1 MDKGKKLTGSSD
13 EVLNTPADTA
23 TAGKPLKIV
32 SSSSGHGPKKSYG
45 PWELSFTDAPN
56 SFFYRPPESSSDA
69 PSHIPSNP
77 MNLELHMKDE
87 RSRVVGLTPEE
98 IEWRKKWVLDQKL
111 HPDEPVYVESAMM
124 HLNPIRRLYRYP
136 WDSLERKVL
145 IPALGLKKGHFVRI
159 VVPKIFIGMLTTLCI
174 YYHVKYNKPNWMNRI
189 RSYHHFPRSF
199 IRNQDLIERDY
210 PGLLDKAFPI
220 PKEPKDFYDLN
231 FSRRVTHLDVGPPT
245 LEYIPAVCTDDKKK
259 AIMKE
264 AVAICVDIGPGMRE
278 RTVAKG
284 RCLLGTVLRCVQ
296 WIVQR
301 RIFSESKDELALIL
315 YNTADSKNPL
325 SDIDKNKYSNI
336 SLMNNFQVSSWELF
350 SSLNSIETTSP
361 ALHSIDFLKVL
372 QVCIHCMDEKTLNE
386 KFQQKSIVLFSSF
399 DADIIINKDDMDNVT
414 KAIKQHQLELAFISC
429 NNDLCASNVEEDNY
443 PKAWKYAKEFITAV
457 DGIYCNLNDALN
469 MLGSFQ
475 RRSIRSV
482 PWKCNLEFG
491 TILQIPICMYLKCK
505 CYKLNQTWKWA
516 FAENP
521 YVDVKFERAYVKSW
535 DDEDELLLSNEEII
549 SSTVSKIWSG
559 VEVDSS
565 YLVKAFRFGSSVVPL
580 NKFDLNEAKYK
591 DREKCFKVL
600 GFFDR
605 CMVKQWH
612 FAGDGTH
619 FVFGDPKSATACQAF
634 SALIHSCKSNSK
646 VILVRYAYNVASNPK
661 IGVLIP
667 LLKDIYECFVFVILP
682 FEEDLIIVDQKSI
695 GEFEKCH
702 VTDEQLEAVDK
713 LIDAMNMTDLSSSAS
728 SSGDGIFKWS
738 KVKNPYYQN
747 LFRCMTFRALQ
758 PKEKLPFLRDDLLED
773 VQPNVALFDNAK
785 NAFDVMRK
793 NFILEKVEN
802 AKGKRTAAEVFKN
815 ELCDAFPAKVASF
828 QAIDE
833 KIVRMKI
840 GTVNPVQDFIEISSQ
855 IGKNQISEGKKFVY
869 LFIFIIIFI
878 LFVCSVC
885 EQMKNVI
892 LAFVQESNDDIFYD
906 KALHCCAVLRPVC
919 IKQSLPDLYNTILR
933 QAKCELVL
941 GKQKNFWLLLKN
953 KKDSLGLI
961 TVDECQSSS
970 ISQEDAVSFYSEE
983 VSDEIMKNNPQLPD
997 STDLIDE
1004 LE

>member
-1 MDKGKKLTGSSD
+1 MDKGKKPTGSSD

-45 PWELSFTDAPN
+45 PWELSFTDTPN

-111 HPDEPVYVESAMM
+111 HPDEPVYVESAVM

-159 VVPKIFIGMLTTLCI
+159 VVPKIFIGMLTTLYI

-245 LEYIPAVCTDDKKK
+245 LEYIPAVCTDDKNK

-284 RCLLGTVLRCVQ
+284 RCLLGTVLRGVQ

-325 SDIDKNKYSNI
+325 NDIDKNKYSNI

-372 QVCIHCMDEKTLNE
+372 QVCIHCIDEKTLNE

-414 KAIKQHQLELAFISC
+414 KAINQHQLELAFI
-429 NNDLCASNVEEDNY
+429 NVEEDNY

-505 CYKLNQTWKWA
+505 CYKLNQSWKWA

-521 YVDVKFERAYVKSW
+521 YVDVKLERAYVRSC
-535 DDEDELLLSNEEII
+535 DDEDELLLLSNEEIM
-549 SSTVSKIWSG
+549 SSTASKIWSG
-559 VEVDSS
+559 IEVDSS

-591 DREKCFKVL
+591 DREKCLKVL

-619 FVFGDPKSATACQAF
+619 FVFGDPKSAAACQAF

-667 LLKDIYECFVFVILP
+667 LLKDTYECFVFVILP
-682 FEEDLIIVDQKSI
+682 FEEDLVIVDQKSI

-702 VTDEQLEAVDK
+702 VTDEQLDAVDK

-747 LFRCMTFRALQ
+747 LFRCMTFRALK
-758 PKEKLPFLRDDLLED
+758 PKEKLPVLRDDLLEN
-773 VQPNVALFDNAK
+773 VQPNVALLDNAK
-785 NAFDVMRK
+785 NAFDLMRK

-815 ELCDAFPAKVASF
+815 ES
-828 QAIDE
+828 
-833 KIVRMKI
+833 
-840 GTVNPVQDFIEISSQ
+840 
-855 IGKNQISEGKKFVY
+855 KF
-869 LFIFIIIFI
+869 
-878 LFVCSVC
+878 C

-892 LAFVQESNDDIFYD
+892 LTFVQESNDDAFYD
-906 KALHCCAVLRPVC
+906 KALHCCAVLRP
-919 IKQSLPDLYNTILR
+919 QSLPDLYNTILR

-941 GKQKNFWLLLKN
+941 GKQKTFWLLLKN

-983 VSDEIMKNNPQLPD
+983 VSDEIVKNNPQLPD

>member
-1 MDKGKKLTGSSD
+1 MDKGKKPTGSSD

-45 PWELSFTDAPN
+45 PWELSFTDTPN

-111 HPDEPVYVESAMM
+111 HPDEPVYVESAVM

-145 IPALGLKKGHFVRI
+145 IPALGLKKGHSVRI
-159 VVPKIFIGMLTTLCI
+159 VVPKIFIGMLTTLYI

-245 LEYIPAVCTDDKKK
+245 LEYIPA
-259 AIMKE
+259 E

-325 SDIDKNKYSNI
+325 SDIDKNKYI
-336 SLMNNFQVSSWELF
+336 
-350 SSLNSIETTSP
+350 
-361 ALHSIDFLKVL
+361 LKVL
-372 QVCIHCMDEKTLNE
+372 QVCIHCIDEKTLNE
-386 KFQQKSIVLFSSF
+386 KFQQKSIVIFSSF

-429 NNDLCASNVEEDNY
+429 NNDLCVSNVEEDNY

-469 MLGSFQ
+469 MLGCFQ

-521 YVDVKFERAYVKSW
+521 YVDVKLERAYVKSC
-535 DDEDELLLSNEEII
+535 DDEDELLLSNEGII
-549 SSTVSKIWSG
+549 SSTASKIWSG
-559 VEVDSS
+559 IEVDSS

-591 DREKCFKVL
+591 DREKCLKVL

-605 CMVKQWH
+605 CMLKQWH

-619 FVFGDPKSATACQAF
+619 FVFGDPKSAAACQAF

-667 LLKDIYECFVFVILP
+667 LLKDTYECFVFVILP
-682 FEEDLIIVDQKSI
+682 FQEDLVIVDQKSI

-702 VTDEQLEAVDK
+702 VTDEQLDAVDK

-758 PKEKLPFLRDDLLED
+758 PKEKLPVLRDDLLEN
-773 VQPNVALFDNAK
+773 VQPNVALLDNAK
-785 NAFDVMRK
+785 NAFDLMRK

-833 KIVRMKI
+833 KIVTMKI
-840 GTVNPVQDFIEISSQ
+840 GTVNP
-855 IGKNQISEGKKFVY
+855 
-869 LFIFIIIFI
+869 
-878 LFVCSVC
+878 
-885 EQMKNVI
+885 
-892 LAFVQESNDDIFYD
+892 
-906 KALHCCAVLRPVC
+906 
-919 IKQSLPDLYNTILR
+919 QSLPDLYNTILR
-933 QAKCELVL
+933 QAKY
-941 GKQKNFWLLLKN
+941 
-953 KKDSLGLI
+953 SLGLI

-970 ISQEDAVSFYSEE
+970 ISPEDVVSFYSEE
-983 VSDEIMKNNPQLPD
+983 VSDEIVL
-997 STDLIDE
+997 SFWE
-1004 LE
+1004 LRVNHAFQ

>member
-1 MDKGKKLTGSSD
+1 
-13 EVLNTPADTA
+13 LNFC
-23 TAGKPLKIV
+23 V
-32 SSSSGHGPKKSYG
+32 FV
-45 PWELSFTDAPN
+45 E
-56 SFFYRPPESSSDA
+56 FFYFT
-69 PSHIPSNP
+69 
-77 MNLELHMKDE
+77 
-87 RSRVVGLTPEE
+87 VV
-98 IEWRKKWVLDQKL
+98 
-111 HPDEPVYVESAMM
+111 
-124 HLNPIRRLYRYP
+124 N
-136 WDSLERKVL
+136 
-145 IPALGLKKGHFVRI
+145 
-159 VVPKIFIGMLTTLCI
+159 IF
-174 YYHVKYNKPNWMNRI
+174 
-189 RSYHHFPRSF
+189 
-199 IRNQDLIERDY
+199 
-210 PGLLDKAFPI
+210 
-220 PKEPKDFYDLN
+220 
-231 FSRRVTHLDVGPPT
+231 
-245 LEYIPAVCTDDKKK
+245 PAVCTDDKKK

-264 AVAICVDIGPGMRE
+264 AVAICVDIGLGMRNE
-278 RTVAKG
+278 TAARG
-284 RCLLGTVLRCVQ
+284 HCLLGTVLRCVQ

-325 SDIDKNKYSNI
+325 SDIGKNKYSNI
-336 SLMNNFQVSSWELF
+336 SLINNFQVSSWELF

-361 ALHSIDFLKVL
+361 ALNSVDFLKVL
-372 QVCIHCMDEKTLNE
+372 EVCIHCIDEETSNKR
-386 KFQQKSIVLFSSF
+386 FQQKSIVLFSSF
-399 DADIIINKDDMDNVT
+399 DAEIINKDDMDNVT

-429 NNDLCASNVEEDNY
+429 NNDLCASNMEEDNY
-443 PKAWKYAKEFITAV
+443 PKAWKFAKEFITAV
-457 DGIYCNLNDALN
+457 DGIYCSLNDALN

-482 PWKCNLEFG
+482 PWKCDLEFG

-521 YVDVKFERAYVKSW
+521 YVDVKLERAYVRSC
-535 DDEDELLLSNEEII
+535 DEEDESLNEEI
-549 SSTVSKIWSG
+549 SSTASNIWSG

-605 CMVKQWH
+605 CMVKQWQ
-612 FAGDGTH
+612 FAGDSTH
-619 FVFGDPKSATACQAF
+619 FVFGDPKNAAACQAF
-634 SALIHSCKSNSK
+634 SALIHSCKSTSK
-646 VILVRYAYNVASNPK
+646 VILVRYAYNVASNPR

-667 LLKDIYECFVFVILP
+667 LLNDTYECFVFVILP
-682 FEEDLIIVDQKSI
+682 FEEDLVIVDQKSI

-728 SSGDGIFKWS
+728 SSGDATFKWS

-758 PKEKLPFLRDDLLED
+758 PKEKLPILRDDLLKD
-773 VQPNVALFDNAK
+773 VQPDVALLDNAK
-785 NAFDVMRK
+785 SALDLMRK

-802 AKGKRTAAEVFKN
+802 TKGKRTAAEVFKN
-815 ELCDAFPAKVASF
+815 ELSDAFPAKIASF

-833 KIVRMKI
+833 KIVTMKV

-855 IGKNQISEGKKFVY
+855 IGKNQISEGNKFVC
-869 LFIFIIIFI
+869 
-878 LFVCSVC
+878 LFVCLFVYFHDNCRCICSVC

-892 LAFVQESNDDIFYD
+892 LAFVQESNDDIFHD

-983 VSDEIMKNNPQLPD
+983 VSDEILKNNPQLLD

>member
-1 MDKGKKLTGSSD
+1 MDKGKKPTGSSD

-45 PWELSFTDAPN
+45 PWELSFTDTPN

-111 HPDEPVYVESAMM
+111 HPDEPVYVESAVM

-145 IPALGLKKGHFVRI
+145 IPALGLKKGHSVRI
-159 VVPKIFIGMLTTLCI
+159 VVPKIFIGMLTTLYI

-245 LEYIPAVCTDDKKK
+245 LEYIPA
-259 AIMKE
+259 E

-372 QVCIHCMDEKTLNE
+372 QVCIHCIDEKT
-386 KFQQKSIVLFSSF
+386 F

-429 NNDLCASNVEEDNY
+429 NNDLCVSNVEEDNY

-469 MLGSFQ
+469 MLGCFQ

-521 YVDVKFERAYVKSW
+521 YVDVKLERAYVKSC
-535 DDEDELLLSNEEII
+535 DDEDELLLSNEGII
-549 SSTVSKIWSG
+549 SSTASKIWSG
-559 VEVDSS
+559 IEVDSS

-591 DREKCFKVL
+591 DREKCLKVL

-605 CMVKQWH
+605 CMLKQWH

-619 FVFGDPKSATACQAF
+619 FVFGDPKSAAACQAF

-667 LLKDIYECFVFVILP
+667 LLKDTYECFVFVILP
-682 FEEDLIIVDQKSI
+682 FQEDLVIVDQKSI

-702 VTDEQLEAVDK
+702 VTDEQLDAVDK

-758 PKEKLPFLRDDLLED
+758 PKEKLPVLRDDLLEN
-773 VQPNVALFDNAK
+773 VQPNVALLDNAK
-785 NAFDVMRK
+785 NAFDLMRK

-815 ELCDAFPAKVASF
+815 ESKLCDAFPAKVASF

-833 KIVRMKI
+833 KIVTMKI
-840 GTVNPVQDFIEISSQ
+840 GTVNPNPMMMFFTIKRCIV
-855 IGKNQISEGKKFVY
+855 
-869 LFIFIIIFI
+869 
-878 LFVCSVC
+878 
-885 EQMKNVI
+885 
-892 LAFVQESNDDIFYD
+892 
-906 KALHCCAVLRPVC
+906 ALYC
-919 IKQSLPDLYNTILR
+919 QSLPDLYNTILR

-970 ISQEDAVSFYSEE
+970 ISPEDVVSFYSEE
-983 VSDEIMKNNPQLPD
+983 VSDEIVL
-997 STDLIDE
+997 SFWE
-1004 LE
+1004 LRVNHAFQ